1 MTSIATR
8 VALTAS
14 MIVAVG
20 CGAGDDDA
28 TAVEPS
34 TTTTVD
40 HSGAVARDPDVPELP
55 FDDNPDPSACGM
67 PMPWGDDDPAWLT
80 GEWGGELIQPDVLL
94 YDSHLRQSIVG
105 QAPHGAQVTIVL
117 YQQNPTLDYYFVE
130 SIDDPTQ
137 EGWVPAP
144 FLAFDP
150 LG

>member
-1 MTSIATR
+1 
-8 VALTAS
+8 VALAATV
-14 MIVAVG
+14 IVAVA
-20 CGAGDDDA
+20 CGAGDDDP

-34 TTTTVD
+34 TTATVD
-40 HSGAVARDPDVPELP
+40 HGGAVARDPDVPELP

-80 GEWGGELIQPDVLL
+80 GEWDGELIQPDVLL
-94 YDSHLRQSIVG
+94 YDSHLRRSIVG
-105 QAPHGAQVTIVL
+105 QAPHGAQVTVVL
-117 YQQNPTLDYYFVE
+117 YQQNPTLDYYLVE

-150 LG
+150 VG